1 MYINKARCTKNEE
14 GEMGNITE
22 GLGLPGCELGS
33 LLGCGV
39 VEEPRE
45 AAFMSLG
52 CG

>member
-1 MYINKARCTKNEE
+1 
-14 GEMGNITE
+14 MGNITE
-22 GLGLPGCELGS
+22 GLGLPWLRAGSAGS

-39 VEEPRE
+39 VEELQE

>member
-1 MYINKARCTKNEE
+1 MRKGN
-14 GEMGNITE
+14 GEYNRGV
-22 GLGLPGCELGS
+22 GLTWLRAGSAGS